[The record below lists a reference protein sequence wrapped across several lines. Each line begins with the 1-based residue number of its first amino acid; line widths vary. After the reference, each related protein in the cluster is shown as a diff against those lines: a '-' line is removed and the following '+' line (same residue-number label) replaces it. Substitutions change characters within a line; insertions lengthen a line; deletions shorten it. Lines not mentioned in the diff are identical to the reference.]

1 MTIFSQQWSIGSHF
15 YHVTVTF
22 YGRQIESFGKRS
34 FYIIGASR
42 QVGGVFAQVNFRF
55 ATVVMIVIFLVVN
68 HPTRFYIVM
77 LVYHRY
83 TQFGSK
89 VPTYFIIRT
98 FVERTGSTNHG
109 NFRMFCFY
117 GIEYHLKAF
126 HEDRCNHVLI
136 TDTDELQIERFR
148 MSGFRALLA
157 PHGFAGISVG
167 IFYQVENI
175 LNVLI
180 HFFHRNATLLSHASQ
195 LILGMVSAGTRVL
208 TRYTGCKYRYGL
220 RTHIFTEQE
229 VFVVSQTACLMVSPK
244 ITKRLAGFQRT
255 DRAFPIINIIYS
267 IAMSHTT
274 TGETY
279 KTGMQVGKRL
289 CQIGTKS
296 VLTTFKGLLR
306 EEGNHI
312 QRILAD
318 SLGNNGQRCS
328 RRIACGCQDC
338 FLLFPIF
345 RCYIYGSLSY
355 NSSIFINQVHK
366 YLTSFTLKYFTKE

>member
-1 MTIFSQQWSIGSHF
+1 
-15 YHVTVTF
+15 
-22 YGRQIESFGKRS
+22 
-34 FYIIGASR
+34 
-42 QVGGVFAQVNFRF
+42 
-55 ATVVMIVIFLVVN
+55 
-68 HPTRFYIVM
+68 
-77 LVYHRY
+77 
-83 TQFGSK
+83 
-89 VPTYFIIRT
+89 
-98 FVERTGSTNHG
+98 
-109 NFRMFCFY
+109 MFCFHC
-117 GIEYHLKAF
+117 IKYHLKAF

-136 TDTDELQIERFR
+136 TDTDELQVERFR
-148 MSGFRALLA
+148 MSGFRTLLT

-175 LNVLI
+175 LDVLI
-180 HFFHRNATLLSHASQ
+180 HFFHRNTTLLSHASQ
-195 LILGMVSAGTRVL
+195 FILGMVGTGTGVL
-208 TRYTGCKYRYGL
+208 TRYTGCKHRYGF

-244 ITKRLAGFQRT
+244 IAERLTGFQRT

-279 KTGMQVGKRL
+279 ETGMQVGKRL

-296 VLTTFKGLLR
+296 VFTAFEGLLR
-306 EEGNHI
+306 KEGNHI

-328 RRIACGCQDC
+328 SRITCGCQDC

-345 RCYIYGSLSY
+345 RCYVYGSLCY
-355 NSSIFINQVHK
+355 NCSIFINQVHK
-366 YLTSFTLKYFTKE
+366 YFASFTLKYFTKE